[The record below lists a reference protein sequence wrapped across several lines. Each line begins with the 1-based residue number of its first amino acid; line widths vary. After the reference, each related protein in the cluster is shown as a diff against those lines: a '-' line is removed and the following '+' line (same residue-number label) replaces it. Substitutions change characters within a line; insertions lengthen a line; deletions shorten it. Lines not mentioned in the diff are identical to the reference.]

1 MGLASCSYV
10 IVVQITCHISVVSE
24 VLGHIQTYYGNN
36 PTSLIFLQKL
46 DTLLLLCGNLA
57 EQLACQ
63 FWAAQSRYTTTSST
77 EEVCGATILRLS
89 SK

>member
-1 MGLASCSYV
+1 M
-10 IVVQITCHISVVSE
+10 VSE
-24 VLGHIQTYYGNN
+24 ELGKIQTYYGNN
-36 PTSLIFLQKL
+36 PLSLILLQKL

-63 FWAAQSRYTTTSST
+63 FWAAQSRYTAASST
-77 EEVCGATILRLS
+77 EEVCGAKILWLS